1 MLPLINNNCI
11 TIKELK
17 TLINSLPETDEYGD
31 DYEIWIENTDAED
44 LSNPVKTIMKLNQ
57 GDLIF
62 SKF

>member
-1 MLPLINNNCI
+1 MLPLINKNGI

-31 DYEIWIENTDAED
+31 DYEIWIENTDAEG
-44 LSNPVKTIMKLNQ
+44 LSNPVKTIMQLNQ